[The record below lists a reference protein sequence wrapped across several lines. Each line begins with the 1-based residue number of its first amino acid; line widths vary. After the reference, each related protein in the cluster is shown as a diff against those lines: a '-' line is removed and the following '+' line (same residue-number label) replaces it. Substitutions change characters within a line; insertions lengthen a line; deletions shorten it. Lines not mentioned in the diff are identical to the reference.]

1 MIRLKSDLNRVSAMK
16 RFETFATLSKEA
28 KRRIVLRYALYQI
41 PDIGILALILFV
53 IHHGGYLSLSLSIGI
68 ISLWIV
74 KYVVA
79 FTFVWS
85 AYDKPRPGDV
95 KRLIGTEGIA
105 EERLDPSGY
114 IRVHGE
120 LWRAEV
126 IDKTVPVEKG
136 ETVLIERAYGLTL
149 LVKPAQRKS

>member
-1 MIRLKSDLNRVSAMK
+1 MK
-16 RFETFATLSKEA
+16 RFEQFRTLSNET
-28 KRRIVLRYALYQI
+28 KRRIVLRYARYQI

-53 IHHGGYLSLSLSIGI
+53 LHQWIALSIWLYIGI
-68 ISLWIV
+68 VSLWMV
-74 KYVVA
+74 KYVIV
-79 FTFVWS
+79 FSFVWR

-95 KRLIGTEGIA
+95 SRLIGTEGIA

-126 IDKTVPVEKG
+126 MEKTIPVEKG
-136 ETVLIERAYGLTL
+136 ETVLIERALGLTL
-149 LVKPAQRKS
+149 LVKPVQKK

>member
-1 MIRLKSDLNRVSAMK
+1 M
-16 RFETFATLSKEA
+16 LSKEQ

-41 PDIGILALILFV
+41 PDVAILVLILFV
-53 IHHGGYLSLSLSIGI
+53 LHQWTGLSLWLFIGF

-74 KYVVA
+74 KYVLA
-79 FTFVWS
+79 FSLVWR

-95 KRLIGTEGIA
+95 TSLIGTQGIA

-126 IDKTVPVEKG
+126 IGKTMAIEKG
-136 ETVLIERAYGLTL
+136 QPVLIERADGLTL
-149 LVKPAQRKS
+149 LVKPFQKK

>member
-1 MIRLKSDLNRVSAMK
+1 MK
-16 RFETFATLSKEA
+16 RFEQYRKLSKGS

-41 PDIGILALILFV
+41 PDMAILVLIRVVLHQWV
-53 IHHGGYLSLSLSIGI
+53 DLSLWLYIGLV
-68 ISLWIV
+68 SLWMV
-74 KYVVA
+74 KYVLV
-79 FTFVWS
+79 FTFVWP

-95 KRLIGTEGIA
+95 KSLIGTEGIA

-126 IDKTVPVEKG
+126 IGKTIPIEKG
-136 ETVLIERAYGLTL
+136 QTVLIERACGLTL
-149 LVKPAQRKS
+149 LVKPVLKK